1 VITYFRKNNYIV
13 SGGKIS
19 ERHIMNDSRYLLAI
33 FLKSINNINLIS
45 DGDNLYTSTSS
56 LLNVY
61 RYNTKE
67 LMKYIKSNINLI
79 SEKIDDKYID
89 NVIKYYNNKYDVS
102 NELNKEILLFNK
114 NKLFINKFYE
124 LLDNKITKKDLS
136 LFIININDEYKL
148 GNISSVDYY
157 KIHVGIKD
165 YVHNQSQISEDIK
178 LEFIELIKNIVNKI
192 KIKNNDIK

>member
-1 VITYFRKNNYIV
+1 MITYFRKNNYIV